1 MAAWKQFLIAAVI
14 MVAAA
19 AAWVRFFPG
28 APEMLASWGIEWALA
43 ATPKPESPAEGSRQ
57 GRGGP
62 GVKAAVVTRPVVPAT
77 INDKLSAIGTGRANK
92 SVTVKP
98 YSAGR
103 LTELV
108 VASGSRIRAGDV
120 IAKLDSDAEE
130 IAVDRARIAMADAEA
145 RVERI
150 KALRSSNT
158 ATAVQMTEAELA
170 LGNARLA
177 VRDAELA
184 LARRSIVAPISGIVG
199 ILPVEAGNYVA
210 TETAVATLDDRSSII
225 VDFWVPERY
234 ASAITVGMPMSATSI
249 ARPNQVFEGAVS
261 AVDNRLDEASRT
273 LHVRARIGNPDDT
286 LRAGMSF
293 QVSMRFAGDTYP
305 SVDPLAIQ
313 WGADGAFVWAIGEDG
328 RAKRTPVRIVQRN
341 TESVLIDA
349 NIRAGVEVV
358 TEGIHVVR
366 EGAELLIAGREPAAS
381 AMPTPLASGS
391 GS

>member
-14 MVAAA
+14 TVAAA

-184 LARRSIVAPISGIVG
+184 LERRSIVAPISGIVG

-349 NIRAGVEVV
+349 DIRAGVEVV